1 MARLYGEIAKTEQQD
16 DGTVKVWGY
25 ASSEAVDSDGEII
38 TAEAMKAAIPDYM
51 KFGAVREMHGK
62 SAAGTAIEIKVE
74 DDGRTYFGAHVVD
87 PVAVLKV
94 QTGVYKG
101 FSIGGTVTARDDLNK
116 SLIKGVKL
124 TEISLVDRP
133 ANPDAV
139 FTCFKADKGAEQAED
154 DKDADAADVPA
165 ENGKPDDAVGQKD
178 DQADEAEKADFTP
191 DEIARL
197 REMLN
202 KSADEPVKTELVE
215 KSMYDVSELA
225 GVIRGLQWFI
235 SDSEYSQLPD
245 EVVGKAKTAA
255 GELMDALKAL
265 VEHEAGSLNA
275 EKAAQ
280 PESLQKTAQ
289 ADELAK
295 AQADLAAAKAEI
307 EALKQQPEAPKG
319 SLKAVSKAEDNGGE
333 QDPLNGFTPIVK
345 SDGTLDDVA
354 TLIKA
359 AQTGRL

>member
-62 SAAGTAIEIKVE
+62 SAAGTAIEIRVE

-139 FTCFKADKGAEQAED
+139 FTCFKAEKGAEQADD
-154 DKDADAADVPA
+154 DKDADAQAGGD
-165 ENGKPDDAVGQKD
+165 KPDDADGSQKD
-178 DQADEAEKADFTP
+178 DQAVEAEKADFTP

-202 KSADEPVKTELVE
+202 KSAGEPEKTEPVE

-265 VEHEAGSLNA
+265 VEHEAGSLNT
-275 EKAAQ
+275 EKTAH

-295 AQADLAAAKAEI
+295 AQADLAVAKAEL

-319 SLKAVSKAEDNGGE
+319 SLKAVGKAEDNGGAD
-333 QDPLNGFTPIVK
+333 DPLNGFTPIVK

>member
-1 MARLYGEIAKTEQQD
+1 M
-16 DGTVKVWGY
+16 
-25 ASSEAVDSDGEII
+25 
-38 TAEAMKAAIPDYM
+38 
-51 KFGAVREMHGK
+51 
-62 SAAGTAIEIKVE
+62 
-74 DDGRTYFGAHVVD
+74 VD

-139 FTCFKADKGAEQAED
+139 FTCFKADKGAEQADDDESDAED
-154 DKDADAADVPA
+154 
-165 ENGKPDDAVGQKD
+165 ENNKPDDADGNQKD
-178 DQADEAEKADFTP
+178 DQADEKADFTP

-202 KSADEPVKTELVE
+202 KSADEPVKTEPVE

-319 SLKAVSKAEDNGGE
+319 SLKAVGKAEDNGGAD
-333 QDPLNGFTPIVK
+333 DPLNGFTPVVK

-359 AQTGRL
+359 VQTRRL

>member
-139 FTCFKADKGAEQAED
+139 FTCFKADKGVEQADDDESDAED
-154 DKDADAADVPA
+154 
-165 ENGKPDDAVGQKD
+165 ENNKPDDADGSQKD
-178 DQADEAEKADFTP
+178 DQADEKADFTP

-202 KSADEPVKTELVE
+202 KSADAPAKTEPVE
-215 KSMYDVSELA
+215 KSMHDVSELA

-333 QDPLNGFTPIVK
+333 QDPLTGFTPIVK

>member
-139 FTCFKADKGAEQAED
+139 FTCFKADKGAEQADDDESDAED
-154 DKDADAADVPA
+154 
-165 ENGKPDDAVGQKD
+165 ENNKPDDADGSQKD
-178 DQADEAEKADFTP
+178 DQADEKADFTP

-202 KSADEPVKTELVE
+202 KSADEPEKTEPVE
-215 KSMYDVSELA
+215 KSMHDVSELA

-295 AQADLAAAKAEI
+295 AQADLAATKAEL

-319 SLKAVSKAEDNGGE
+319 SLKAVGKAEDNGGAD
-333 QDPLNGFTPIVK
+333 DPLNGFTPIVK

>member
-139 FTCFKADKGAEQAED
+139 FTCFKADKGAEQADDDESDAED
-154 DKDADAADVPA
+154 
-165 ENGKPDDAVGQKD
+165 ENNKPDDADGSQKD
-178 DQADEAEKADFTP
+178 DQGAAEKADFTP

-197 REMLN
+197 REILN
-202 KSADEPVKTELVE
+202 KFAGEPEKTEPVV
-215 KSMYDVSELA
+215 KSMHDVSELA

-265 VEHEAGSLNA
+265 VEHEAGSLNT
-275 EKAAQ
+275 EKAAH

-295 AQADLAAAKAEI
+295 AQADLAAAKAEL

-319 SLKAVSKAEDNGGE
+319 SLKAVGKAEDNGGAD
-333 QDPLNGFTPIVK
+333 DPLNGFTPIVK

-359 AQTGRL
+359 AQTRRL

>member
-139 FTCFKADKGAEQAED
+139 FTCFKADKGAEQADDDESDAED
-154 DKDADAADVPA
+154 
-165 ENGKPDDAVGQKD
+165 ENNKPDDAEGSQKD
-178 DQADEAEKADFTP
+178 DQADEKADFTP

-202 KSADEPVKTELVE
+202 KSADEPEKTELVE

-319 SLKAVSKAEDNGGE
+319 SLKAVGKAEDNGGAD
-333 QDPLNGFTPIVK
+333 DPLNGFTPIVK

>member
-74 DDGRTYFGAHVVD
+74 DDGRTFFGAHVVD

-124 TEISLVDRP
+124 MEISLVDRP

-139 FTCFKADKGAEQAED
+139 FTCFKADKGAEQADDDESDAED
-154 DKDADAADVPA
+154 
-165 ENGKPDDAVGQKD
+165 ENNKPDDADGSQKD
-178 DQADEAEKADFTP
+178 DQADEKADFTP

-202 KSADEPVKTELVE
+202 KSADEPVKTEPVE
-215 KSMYDVSELA
+215 KSMHDVSELA

>member
-139 FTCFKADKGAEQAED
+139 FTCFKADKGVEQADDDESDAED
-154 DKDADAADVPA
+154 
-165 ENGKPDDAVGQKD
+165 ENNKPDDADGSQKD
-178 DQADEAEKADFTP
+178 DQADEKADFTP

-202 KSADEPVKTELVE
+202 KSADAPAKTEPVE
-215 KSMYDVSELA
+215 KSMHDVSELA

>member
-139 FTCFKADKGAEQAED
+139 FTCFKADKGVEQADDDESDAED
-154 DKDADAADVPA
+154 
-165 ENGKPDDAVGQKD
+165 ENNKPDDADGSQKD
-178 DQADEAEKADFTP
+178 DQADEKADFTP

-202 KSADEPVKTELVE
+202 KSADAPAKTEPVE
-215 KSMYDVSELA
+215 KSMHDVSELA

-295 AQADLAAAKAEI
+295 AQADLAAAKAEL

>member
-139 FTCFKADKGAEQAED
+139 FTCFKADKGAEQADDDESDAED
-154 DKDADAADVPA
+154 
-165 ENGKPDDAVGQKD
+165 ENDKPDDADGSQKD
-178 DQADEAEKADFTP
+178 DQADEKADFTP

-202 KSADEPVKTELVE
+202 KSAGEPEKTEPVE